1 MKSKF
6 VFSIGDGRRVRFWED
21 RWCGDEALSLSFPSL
36 YALVTSKEAWVVEVW
51 DASGEEGG
59 WNPRFSRPFNEW
71 QMEMVERFLFSL
83 QGKRAVTNLG
93 DRIQW
98 KEAKD
103 GNISVNSFY
112 SAMEGSSTIPF
123 LKSIICST
131 FIPTKIGFFAWE
143 ASCNKALTLDQ
154 LKKRGWYFLN
164 KCYLF
169 CVAEESIDH
178 LLIHGTKARVVWE
191 LLFNL
196 FGASWVLPSSVKE
209 ILLGW
214 HGSFVGKKRVKVWRT
229 APLCL
234 FWTVWKGKK

>member
-1 MKSKF
+1 MGVAHNSVAIWDGVEERFRKRLAMWKSLTLWKRQF
-6 VFSIGDGRRVRFWED
+6 LSKGGRITLIRDTLSRDGRRVRFWED

-169 CVAEESIDH
+169 VLLKN
-178 LLIHGTKARVVWE
+178 LLII
-191 LLFNL
+191 F
-196 FGASWVLPSSVKE
+196 
-209 ILLGW
+209 
-214 HGSFVGKKRVKVWRT
+214 
-229 APLCL
+229 
-234 FWTVWKGKK
+234 